1 MKVKKI
7 PIMTFQCEK
16 CDKLFDREEHL
27 TRHNDRKIPCN
38 RVLSCDRCFKD
49 FTHKS
54 DLTKH
59 MSRRFL
65 CDNKK
70 EELLLQLRIKDKELD
85 VKKEELHIEET
96 RLDVRKEDV
105 KVKDK
110 ELQIE
115 QEKTKQAK
123 LEHKSTITVG
133 NNSSANLL
141 NIFGDNITNIYN
153 INEVK
158 SIKANSQ
165 HAAEKLIKTNNLDET
180 LKQLVNLHFNNDD
193 HPKNKCIAIKDGKI
207 YSLIDDKVVEFRQA
221 RPEFNKII
229 KDTCESVEF
238 DYGKYSDDEMY
249 KYGTNQ
255 REEHLSEND
264 SNTLK
269 KISQYVG
276 NHRNDG
282 YVDNVIIVSL
292 N

>member
-1 MKVKKI
+1 MEVE
-7 PIMTFQCEK
+7 IMTFQCDK
-16 CDKLFDREEHL
+16 CDKIFNREEHL
-27 TRHNDRKIPCN
+27 TRHNTRKIPCN
-38 RVLSCDRCFKD
+38 RDLTCERCFKE
-49 FTHKS
+49 FTQLGHLKN
-54 DLTKH
+54 H
-59 MSRRFL
+59 MSRKFL

-70 EELLLQLRIKDKELD
+70 EELLLQLKIEETKLD
-85 VKKEELHIEET
+85 VKKEELH
-96 RLDVRKEDV
+96 
-105 KVKDK
+105 VKDK
-110 ELQIE
+110 EFQIE
-115 QEKTKQAK
+115 QERTKQSVEKTKQAK

-165 HAAEKLIKTNNLDET
+165 HDAEKLIKTNNLDET
-180 LKQLVNLHFNNDD
+180 LKQLVNLYFNNDD

-221 RPEFNKII
+221 RPNFNKII

-238 DYGKYSDDEMY
+238 DYGKYSEDEMY

-255 REEHLSEND
+255 REEHLSEDD

>member
-1 MKVKKI
+1 MEVE
-7 PIMTFQCEK
+7 IMTFQCDK
-16 CDKLFDREEHL
+16 CDKIFNREEHL
-27 TRHNDRKIPCN
+27 TRHNTRKIPCH
-38 RVLSCDRCFKD
+38 RDLTCERCFKE
-49 FTHKS
+49 FTQLGHLKN
-54 DLTKH
+54 H
-59 MSRRFL
+59 MSRKFL

-70 EELLLQLRIKDKELD
+70 EELLLQLKIEETKLD
-85 VKKEELHIEET
+85 VKKEELH
-96 RLDVRKEDV
+96 
-105 KVKDK
+105 VKDK
-110 ELQIE
+110 EFQIE
-115 QEKTKQAK
+115 QERTKQSVEKTKQAK

-165 HAAEKLIKTNNLDET
+165 HDAEKLIKTNNLDET
-180 LKQLVNLHFNNDD
+180 LKQLVNLYFNNDD

-207 YSLIDDKVVEFRQA
+207 YSLIDDKVVEFKQA

-229 KDTCESVEF
+229 KDTCESVEY
-238 DYGKYSDDEMY
+238 DYGKYSEDEMY

>member
-1 MKVKKI
+1 
-7 PIMTFQCEK
+7 MTFQCEK
-16 CDKLFDREEHL
+16 CDKKFERQLYL
-27 TRHNDRKIPCN
+27 TRHNERKIPCN
-38 RVLSCDRCFKD
+38 RDLTCERCFKE
-49 FTHKS
+49 FTQLGHLKN
-54 DLTKH
+54 H
-59 MSRRFL
+59 MSRKFL

-70 EELLLQLRIKDKELD
+70 EELLLQLKI
-85 VKKEELHIEET
+85 
-96 RLDVRKEDV
+96 
-105 KVKDK
+105 KDK

-115 QEKTKQAK
+115 QERTKQSVEKTKQVK
-123 LEHKSTITVG
+123 LEHKSSITVG

-153 INEVK
+153 INEVE
-158 SIKANSQ
+158 SISPNTQ
-165 HAAEKLIKTNNLDET
+165 HEAENLIKTNNLDET

-207 YSLIDDKVVEFRQA
+207 YSLINDKVVEFKQA

-229 KDTCESVEF
+229 KKTCESVEY
-238 DYGKYSDDEMY
+238 DYGKFSEDEMY

-255 REEHLSEND
+255 REEHLSED
-264 SNTLK
+264 DLNTLK